1 MRIGVVGTE
10 SSHVDQFLR
19 LLNVEHRHGDARVV
33 ALSGGDTER
42 NRALAAA
49 ATTAG
54 GTDAPRLVDAPGDL
68 VGAVDA
74 VLICTRDGRA
84 HRSEAVPLIEAGLP
98 VFVDK
103 PLAGS
108 AADATAIVAAARA
121 HGVPLYEGS
130 ALRFVPAVAEL
141 ARAGRPVAVHVTGPA
156 DPAGPH
162 GGLYFYGV
170 HLAEAAFQL
179 VGDGAAG
186 PVDVRVGEAS
196 QPAARSD
203 ASRSRISVVTALTG
217 IGDVHVTLTF
227 VAGRVPFHA
236 TVVHAGGVVAREL
249 ALPHDYT
256 APVLDRFLAVAAKG
270 EPPSEGE
277 AAAMVAPVALI
288 DAVTARLG

>member
-10 SSHVDQFLR
+10 SSHVDQFVR

-33 ALSGGDTER
+33 ALTGGDTER

-49 ATTAG
+49 AG
-54 GTDAPRLVDAPGDL
+54 DQPPRLVDEPGDL

-84 HRSEAVPLIEAGLP
+84 HRAEAVPLIEAGLP

-108 AADATAIVAAARA
+108 AADAAAIVDAARA

-141 ARAGRPVAVHVTGPA
+141 AGDRPAAVHVSGPA
-156 DPAGPH
+156 DPAGPY

-170 HLAEAAFQL
+170 HLAEAALQI
-179 VGDGAAG
+179 VGEPAGFG
-186 PVDVRVGEAS
+186 PVDVRVG
-196 QPAARSD
+196 RG
-203 ASRSRISVVTALTG
+203 VVTALTT

-227 VAGRVPFHA
+227 VAGEAPFHA
-236 TVVHAGGVVAREL
+236 TVVRAGAVEAREL
-249 ALPHDYT
+249 ALPPDYT
-256 APVLDRFLAVAAKG
+256 APVLDRFLVAAQKG
-270 EPPSEGE
+270 EPPSDTE
-277 AAAMVAPVALI
+277 AAMMVAPVALL
-288 DAVTARLG
+288 DAVTAGLG

>member
-1 MRIGVVGTE
+1 MTRIGVIGTE

-19 LLNVEHRHGDARVV
+19 LLNVERRHGDAHVV
-33 ALSGGDTER
+33 ALTGGDTER
-42 NRALAAA
+42 NRALAAV
-49 ATTAG
+49 AG
-54 GTDAPRLVDAPGDL
+54 SDVPGFVDTPGDL

-74 VLICTRDGRA
+74 VLICSRDGRG
-84 HRSEAVPLIEAGLP
+84 HRAEAVPLIEAGLP

-108 AADATAIVAAARA
+108 ADDAAAIVGAART

-130 ALRFVPAVAEL
+130 ALRFVPAIAEL
-141 ARAGRPVAVHVTGPA
+141 AGDRPTAVHVTGPA

-179 VGDGAAG
+179 IGDDAAG
-186 PVDVRVGEAS
+186 PVDVRAGEG
-196 QPAARSD
+196 
-203 ASRSRISVVTALTG
+203 VVTALTT

-236 TVVHAGGVVAREL
+236 TVVRAGGVVSREL

-256 APVLDRFLAVAAKG
+256 APVLDRFLAVAGKG
-270 EPPSEGE
+270 EPPSEAD